1 MDSNILKAVTSH
13 PHQRTKFNNAFFK
26 MNNQNFMNNIPEIDP
41 TKDLN
46 NLEYIKSLERK
57 FEPRKPRNIVDA
69 YSRIQVAVSVRTTV
83 ANSDLQDLIELCIL
97 SPTAFDLS
105 MLLYKFR
112 GSQFRCVDI
121 VNQKWQRKNE
131 GGEWVDDS
139 DCLMYIRGFI
149 MSDLGSHFQSR
160 LDALNRLIQNT
171 YISGDL
177 MKPLQLKKQNL
188 EYILLRLPTIVM
200 KNAIIKEASE
210 LFFYS
215 EILTP

>member
-26 MNNQNFMNNIPEIDP
+26 MSNPNFMNNVPEIDH

-69 YSRIQVAVSVRTTV
+69 YSRIQVALSVRATV
-83 ANSDLQDLIELCIL
+83 VNSDLQDLIELCII

-121 VNQKWQRKNE
+121 VNQKWQRKNDS
-131 GGEWVDDS
+131 GEWIDDS

-149 MSDLGSHFQSR
+149 TTDLGTHFQSR
-160 LDALNRLIQNT
+160 LDALNCLIQNT